1 VGPTSSIAK
10 SMSGVTAAAIVGRS
24 SLIEQHGK
32 GPPKTYAFPS
42 VMDLGERIAQELID
56 HLERHRKASGA
67 SHQQALTN
75 LSDGKI
81 SISCKTCQEHLSDT
95 TDAVPVEIRD
105 TVHES
110 FNNMVEQANRK
121 PT

>member
-1 VGPTSSIAK
+1 
-10 SMSGVTAAAIVGRS
+10 M
-24 SLIEQHGK
+24 
-32 GPPKTYAFPS
+32 
-42 VMDLGERIAQELID
+42 MDLGERIAQELID

-67 SHQQALTN
+67 SHQPALTN

-95 TDAVPVEIRD
+95 TNAVPVEIRD

-110 FNNMVEQANRK
+110 FNNMVEQSNRK
-121 PT
+121 LTQ